1 MKLSNK
7 ENLALRQN
15 GKQPTKPTITSYFRK
30 YTWNEQYGEGKDFK
44 TREEYFTWPYVT
56 PPTGKSKSICN
67 GLL

>member
-30 YTWNEQYGEGKDFK
+30 YTWNEQYGEVKDFE
-44 TREEYFTWPYVT
+44 TR
-56 PPTGKSKSICN
+56 
-67 GLL
+67 